1 MGIKL
6 NNMTDWTPFGVPT
19 NQTVTQNVSTF
30 AIGQNLSA
38 SSFPETLNSNM
49 LSFTT
54 ETVND
59 TTLFSANSLGFA
71 QIIYNTTQGV
81 QTPVN
86 QTVQ

>member
-1 MGIKL
+1 
-6 NNMTDWTPFGVPT
+6 
-19 NQTVTQNVSTF
+19 
-30 AIGQNLSA
+30 
-38 SSFPETLNSNM
+38 M

-71 QIIYNTTQGV
+71 QIIYNTAQGV
-81 QTPVN
+81 STPVN